1 MHEEE
6 LQERNEKMMGGA
18 FYVFFWLRKMELKVE
33 GENRIQRYV
42 WYYDA
47 FLYFFGSEVLTSVEK
62 KQQQRKDKIFIM
74 YICCCF
80 GYWDNA
86 VI

>member
-1 MHEEE
+1 
-6 LQERNEKMMGGA
+6 
-18 FYVFFWLRKMELKVE
+18 MELKVE

-80 GYWDNA
+80 GY
-86 VI
+86 